1 MDAAGTKP
9 PRPARTRRG
18 EQEETER
25 DRPLEAALQARAGG
39 QGQGI
44 GVGPRAT
51 VSGIQDGDGVAMEF
65 VPSKTNS
72 IKKQRKDLQ
81 IRGPAGTLPLCTSTP
96 PPIDSTS
103 NL

>member
-1 MDAAGTKP
+1 
-9 PRPARTRRG
+9 
-18 EQEETER
+18 
-25 DRPLEAALQARAGG
+25 
-39 QGQGI
+39 
-44 GVGPRAT
+44 
-51 VSGIQDGDGVAMEF
+51 MEF

-103 NL
+103 NLRMAAGGPFFNLHESP